1 MWCLDMS
8 LIIIFLLAKF
18 AFEIYVA
25 IYNIKVWK
33 QEKIGGT
40 LHS

>member
-1 MWCLDMS
+1 MS
-8 LIIIFLLAKF
+8 LIVTFSLAEF
-18 AFEIYVA
+18 AFEIYAA

-40 LHS
+40 LHP